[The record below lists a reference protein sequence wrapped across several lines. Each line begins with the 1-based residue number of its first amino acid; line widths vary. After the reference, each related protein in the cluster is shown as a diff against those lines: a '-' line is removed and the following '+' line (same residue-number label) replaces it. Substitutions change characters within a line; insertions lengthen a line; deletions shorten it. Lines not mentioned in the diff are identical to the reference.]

1 MKKKIK
7 LLHLTA
13 GILAPATS
21 LIALSCS
28 TTKTDDNAKSKLV
41 AYEQSDFQ
49 KRRKESGKNWIG
61 WNNPKF
67 VEINRQK
74 SLNNFTY
81 SDEAENVKA
90 IAPFNNKAKRS
101 NVVYQLMVYS
111 FADGNGDG
119 IGDFIGLKNNL
130 SYFTNLGIDTL
141 YLSPIFPASTYHGY
155 DAIDYT
161 AVAPELGGME
171 AFDAFLIEAHKNGI
185 RVVLDMAFNHTSY
198 EHPWFQS
205 ALLNDKSTYR
215 SFYNFYTNVGGG
227 RANREGVDDSNLRTY
242 FKAIP
247 QNGSQFTD
255 YDGKTYPVRTTNKHW
270 VAEFWS
276 GMPDLNLFNSRL
288 QEEIKNIHYF
298 WAKKGVDGFRYD
310 AFYHFFQSENRFKRT
325 ESGASTTTKLLS
337 EWRKAAEK
345 GYADAEKEGVTRSSN
360 SPFMFG
366 EWWGDPAGATDK
378 GNSKDFWFNKQDDS
392 MAIGSLIDATKWRYN
407 TNVSIS
413 PQDERN
419 VLNSL
424 KDKNGIAREWMPH
437 LENHD
442 VDRWI
447 TYFRNTVSH
456 GKVGA
461 EPNTLSDQERS
472 AYEYAVFSLLTR
484 GGYPTLYMGDE
495 ILMQGGNKGEGDT
508 NVREP
513 WCWGDMSKQVY
524 FSDERDGAQILP
536 KASVGEGNTEYLI
549 SDPNG
554 FYKLVSKL
562 IQVRKDF
569 PSVSEQKVENIAN
582 PEIVLD
588 YQLRPEI
595 YQDDFKYNET
605 VLRDNHDGTYVL
617 FIFNGD
623 NKPISNVWL
632 KKEFEVK
639 KVLLSKNI
647 TAKLIDE
654 SNPQE
659 SPTLIQGKDGVKL
672 AAFLIGKKEQK

>member
-1 MKKKIK
+1 MKKKTK
-7 LLHLTA
+7 LLYLAA
-13 GILAPATS
+13 GLLAPATTLVS
-21 LIALSCS
+21 LSCS
-28 TTKTDDNAKSKLV
+28 SNETKEENVKLV
-41 AYEQSDFQ
+41 PYEQKDFQ
-49 KRRKESGKNWIG
+49 NRRKESGKNWIG

-67 VEINRQK
+67 VEVNKQK

-81 SDEAENVKA
+81 ADEAKNVKA
-90 IAPFNNKAKRS
+90 IAPFNKKAKRS

-205 ALLNDKSTYR
+205 ALLNDKSQYK
-215 SFYNFYTNVGGG
+215 SFYNFYNSFGG
-227 RANREGVDDSNLRTY
+227 RENREGIDDDNIRTY
-242 FKAIP
+242 FKNVL
-247 QNGSQFTD
+247 QKGDKFTD
-255 YDGKTYPVRTTNKHW
+255 YDGKEYDVKTTNKHW
-270 VAEFWS
+270 VAEFWA
-276 GMPDLNLFNSRL
+276 GMPDLNLFSPKL
-288 QEEIKNIHYF
+288 QEEINNVHYF

-310 AFYHFFQSENRFKRT
+310 AFYHFFQSENRFKRK

-337 EWRKAAEK
+337 SWRKAAEK
-345 GYADAEKEGVTRSSN
+345 AYAEAEKEGVSRSSTKA
-360 SPFMFG
+360 FMFG
-366 EWWGDPAGATDK
+366 EWWGDPSGWVGPK
-378 GNSKDFWFNKQDDS
+378 FSKDYWFDKSNDS
-392 MAIGSLIDATKWRYN
+392 MAIGSLIDGTKWRYN
-407 TNVSIS
+407 NEVSIR
-413 PQDERN
+413 PEDERN
-419 VLNSL
+419 VLNAL
-424 KDKNGIAREWMPH
+424 KDKNGQPREWMPH

-447 TYFRNTVSH
+447 TNFRNTVSH

-495 ILMQGGNKGEGDT
+495 ILMQGGNKREGDT

-513 WCWGDMSKQVY
+513 WYWGDMSKQVY
-524 FSDERDGAQILP
+524 FVDERDGAQILP
-536 KASVGEGNTEYLI
+536 KASVGEGNTEYLVN
-549 SDPNG
+549 DPNG
-554 FYKLVSKL
+554 FYQLLSKL
-562 IQVRKDF
+562 IKVRKDY
-569 PSVSEQKVENIAN
+569 PSVSEQKVEHIAN
-582 PEIVLD
+582 PETVLD
-588 YQLRPEI
+588 YQLRPDI
-595 YQDDFKYNET
+595 YQDDFKYSET

-617 FIFNGD
+617 FIFNGS
-623 NKPISNVWL
+623 NKPLSNVWL
-632 KKEFEVK
+632 KKDFEIKEVF
-639 KVLLSKNI
+639 LSKNI
-647 TAKLIDE
+647 ETSLLDP
-654 SNPQE
+654 SNPTQ
-659 SPTLIQGKDGVKL
+659 SPTLIQGKGGVKL
-672 AAFLIGKKEQK
+672 AAYLIGRKDQK